1 MKSKTWKRLLACV
14 LALVMV
20 VGMLPISALAAW
32 VDDVPLAAAPAGEEV
47 QVAAP
52 EAGTS
57 RDSAQTLAGETYT
70 PEVAKAEGK
79 EVHYLAFDAAGFTN
93 GTTATALTIQNAS
106 GVAISTAPATGTGY
120 RIVCGNQIMSAIYTS
135 GSEKV
140 TFRSAN
146 NNIPASGTGY
156 QFKLLAGANGGYKI
170 QSQNNTAY
178 YLTHGIKENVT
189 LGANP
194 AFNAYILNTTGE
206 EFFITPV
213 TDGSDGSYH
222 VWYAVEPQQTP
233 YTPDKAEAD
242 GLDVHYFAK
251 YTNGWTIQDEAATVT
266 VKNGDTAVTGEL
278 SADAQYQIYD
288 GSVVL
293 NAPYT
298 NAGAGVTNVTA
309 QGISTDFDFVPVENS
324 NGAYQIKPHSSEL
337 YLTHTVVDFNLSNKA
352 WKGIQLAG
360 VGETFYI
367 TPANDPNDGTYYI
380 WYTTERVTPP
390 EPEETIEHHQPTEG
404 MVQYYLKKEGGWV
417 GSTTAS
423 DVKLATNNGADQCS
437 AEDIDSGIYGIWS
450 LTHWMHVA
458 DSTVN
463 YCTTWGG
470 HNDQHS
476 FRFAYDATAKG
487 YTIQSQSTGKYL
499 RAERGTLSMGD
510 AGTIFYIDKVSGTNF
525 YHVWWESEIRP
536 GEAISGMFDA
546 APDNT
551 WVFTGGEDVAGG
563 WAQTGGQRNFMG
575 HFEEY
580 VRWTYAQSGYRDST
594 TKERYTVNTAYAGL
608 TLADIVGYW
617 NKYVAK
623 YDPRAAVYMVGA
635 EDKDDASFSEH
646 LTAFINSAIALREDN
661 GFAVIIKSYDSS
673 LSALNTAVDTA
684 VDGLKSDTA
693 KFNRVVVVNT
703 ALTDAQLADDGHPNA
718 AGHLELSKQLVMA
731 ACSNGST
738 GGNYPGGIGIK
749 SFQTADAPETYDTE
763 KVPTVSA
770 TEGTMTITLAGV
782 DAFHYELRLNNGV
795 TISGTG
801 ADGSATVTD
810 VPENVGYTLVT
821 RSTDGATQYKT
832 VTTVEAELS
841 TLQRTLV
848 DKVND
853 KTTPLT
859 WLFMGDSITHACHW
873 LGGYDSVAQ
882 LTEDF
887 LGTIGR
893 DKDVVINTAVSSAT
907 TTSTLDNIQYRLN
920 QFPAPDV
927 ASIMLGTNDCGGIDA
942 ATTYKTNLNSIITAI
957 RAKNPNAIIILRS
970 PTGNWTPRAVG
981 PYCEAMKE
989 VAEEQNCIYIDQYT
1003 ETQGM
1008 LDTYSSWIRNNTAN
1022 FPNQV
1027 YYGNNLHPG
1036 AKAQL
1041 DMAKMLF
1048 KGIGLWDEDN
1058 PISNLDYVLTT
1069 AETDPTSVRGAL
1081 THETGT
1087 LTLNVGALGG
1097 GLGEIT
1103 LTATNAAG
1111 QSWSVTAKAGTDP
1124 ALTLPD
1130 GTYTVTASGI
1140 KTSEAKTV
1148 TFASAEVKVGQS
1160 APPIEIETSGYP
1172 EPDASKVQ
1180 NYLDFGATWVS
1191 VTAPAALELHGVSG
1205 STFTKDT
1212 DGIDSGVYGI
1222 LDSTPGDGGA
1232 ARWMHVDGNV
1242 TNQCSGEPNT
1252 HVAAHS
1258 FTFTYN
1264 AEKKAYTI
1272 QSVST
1277 GKYLTQTRSGSQF
1290 AVNDTPTWFYVS
1302 PVDPENNDGTYYIWW
1317 ETEPQLGGAI
1327 SEMFNAEPGNTWVF
1341 TGGVDVAGQFDQT
1354 RGRRNFAGHFEE
1366 HARWNTRNNLVGD
1379 ENAVGGFSP
1388 SRQRYVIN
1396 TAYKGLDLHTVVS
1409 EDGWAERVTAFAPR
1423 AVTYMVGEEDKDSA
1437 SFETDLAAFIDK
1449 ATALRNGNGFAVIMK
1464 SYDSALA
1471 DLNAKVDGVVEEY
1484 RTTAARKY
1492 SHIVVVDAPTLT
1504 TAQMTADGHPN
1515 ADGHIE
1521 LGRNLAVAV
1530 GGSANNFPS
1539 NAQNRY
1545 TEAAMPTFN
1554 KEVTPTVAWTEEG
1567 NMTISGLTGEFA
1579 YQVKLASG
1587 VTVSGTGTNTATV
1600 TDLPD
1605 GEIYS
1610 LITRTANGL
1619 TQYQTVTG
1627 LVGGGEVPAKT
1638 GEQKKIADLLATHSN
1653 DDPLTWLF
1661 VGDSITHGILVSG
1674 YDSAPQLMEEYLDT
1688 IGRTKD
1694 VVVNAGVSSAT
1705 TASTLNAKA
1714 YRLEPFTADVAI
1726 IMLGTNDCSTNLTG
1740 NKAISKETYKENL
1753 GKIVDA
1759 IRANNP
1765 NAIIVMRT
1773 PTGFWDDR
1781 HPQMSEYVAQLKA
1794 FAEEQGLILVDQMT
1808 ATQHAINTYPWSK
1821 SGAQFYGDNLH
1832 PGVVGQLKIFQM
1844 LIREMGLWND
1854 DNEICNLDYLWTG
1867 MTTENSATVVSDA
1880 VRTNGSKLILSPGT
1894 LDANLGRTTLT
1905 ATNEA
1910 GQSWSVTAEAGETPS
1925 LTLPDGTYTVAATGV
1940 MKNTAKTVTFA
1951 AAQVEIDANA
1961 EPEKLPAPAEPKAYE
1976 YVLTSGELT
1985 PGIYAIVAGTSED
1998 ANNYPRSMHYWT
2010 DARTNLDQ
2018 CSSGVPAN
2026 AEKVAFSDISANH
2039 LWNVEKKANGKYTF
2053 AAVAAEGNYL
2063 TGGAAGALTRGTEA
2077 TEFTVAARAGSGY
2090 DLSWEN
2096 GGTTYYL
2103 NWAQTHS
2110 PRWYGA
2116 ESQYQINLYRQT
2128 EAALEVAET
2137 HITGENTEPMNVD
2150 NPDSYYRI
2158 PSLITLSN
2166 GWIMAASD
2174 IRWYTTFDSPNNL
2187 DTIVSI
2193 SKDGGETWEYEV
2205 VNYMPDYA
2213 NTKNLQVTYGA
2224 NKGGSASFIDP
2235 SAVQDSNGTVYLL
2248 VDLQSPYINGGKN
2261 GTGFDAQGR
2270 LQIGYIANPSTYTNV
2285 DAIGSYDYYVDL
2297 NNAEAGASQTVNMTA
2312 LNGAQ
2317 DAAVKLWPIC
2327 ATADDSVTGYYVDAF
2342 FNTYYDYGEDGFMPV
2357 LAVQHDGTKLIH
2369 NNLFYTQSSWRA
2381 FPTAF
2386 IMLRKATVT
2395 ADGLSWGEPYLLNDQ
2410 IKSAAEGF
2418 IGVCPGRG
2426 VTVTVTVDGAQKER
2440 IIFPLYDNSTGTEMA
2455 SVIYSDDGGVT
2466 WTRSQ
2471 RVPTGNTGKTSES
2484 QIVVLPDG
2492 NGGTFLR
2499 MYSRNVAPCIS
2510 YADSTDGGAT
2520 WTTSTQDSNLN
2531 GDNRTNGCMVSF
2543 INLEGV
2549 VRGPDG
2555 TVYENLVLASYPQG
2569 LHNGTRKRTNGT
2581 IRLGS
2586 FNEETQTMAWLNE
2599 ETVRYN
2605 IDYLYSCLTQKRAGT
2620 PAVATEGIGLL
2631 YETEGV
2637 EANAAGQKYTD
2648 IVYDDFTVTELMG
2661 DGWEWALTEEGL
2673 SPFEPVVP
2681 TLPDGAVWAYV
2692 SFTSGT
2698 PGPNAGWGTSAEPYG
2713 ITLYKESATGT
2724 DGEKVTSMTDGVY
2737 KLWSGNRWMHVDNTN
2752 NKDQTNQCTGNE
2764 EDAHKFRFASTG
2776 DGYYTIKSVAS
2787 TSQDRYLN
2795 IGELGS
2801 YNQLP
2806 CTETP
2811 TKFVVEKVDG
2821 QDGAFYIKA
2830 ATYPT
2835 IQFKNPVTTGINQTL
2850 TYQQVTERSD
2860 VKGDGTMYVVVAP
2873 NVNGGS
2879 RTLYNSSSDGGR
2891 TDQYSTTLT
2900 ENETRVTL
2908 GGDVSR
2914 QTWAIQPAES
2924 GYKLVSCQSST
2935 NRVYLTTTATGSQLA
2950 LNATG
2955 SVFTVEAGT
2964 TAGTFYLKSGTQYL
2978 SWNGGWQM
2986 ASAPFAMKLY
2996 TPVLETLDLTGREEA
3011 QLLFSGTGSDQPCE
3025 PGLGGSQQFRIPAL
3039 ITLSNGWLVA
3049 AADVRWSHGRDNPS
3063 NLETIVSVSK
3073 DNGQTWDWEFVN
3085 YFGDY
3090 ANTADDRLSTAFIDP
3105 ALIQDPA
3112 TGKVW
3117 MLVDV
3122 TSADGKGTS
3131 GSTGFDS
3138 QDRLLVAHVPAYVN
3152 QKAPG
3157 DAGLYTYYMSK
3168 VGTEFTVNGET
3179 VTLYP
3184 IESSTGATD
3193 CDGLYVDAFYNIYHV
3208 NGNTVQREMV
3218 AQYGSDK
3225 IVQDNLFF
3233 RQSEW
3238 RVFPTCFLMLRSA
3251 EVNETTG
3258 KLEWSDPILT
3268 NLRGTT
3274 PGAGAAFFGA
3284 GPGRGFIADDGR
3296 ILFPVYDNVGG
3307 EHASAIYSDDHGV
3320 TWQRGGRAQNTVG
3333 QKTSESQI
3341 IRLPDGSLRMYSRNR
3356 GRYVGYSDS
3365 TDGGVTWGETKL
3377 DEGLAYCGNC
3387 MVSVINVEGK
3397 LTDPDGN
3404 VYENIIMASYPEGNG
3419 NYNPGEAWSYR
3430 DTGAVRFGSV
3440 STEEGH
3446 PVTWLGEVKQLL
3458 GTAGFVYSCLTQ
3470 LQVDGKASDRFG
3482 WLYEPWN
3489 VINYVTYKE
3498 LTVEEV
3504 LGEGWTLTVDD
3515 DEPVVHTYTVND
3527 IADQTYTGAA
3537 IEPVITVLRDGEV
3550 MTGGYTVTYRDN
3562 TAVGTATVTVLV
3574 DGVAVAT
3581 KTFAI
3586 VAAPEEPDGLR
3597 DAVVTVSP
3605 TSVTAGETVTVTVT
3619 GIPADVTG
3627 VTLTKDGDEVVLT
3640 KDENGVYT
3648 GSTTAPAG
3656 SGLRTLVFILSA
3668 DNCDVRRMDVTVTL
3682 TESGTGGSTGGT
3694 GGGTRPVTPPE
3705 EDLNDPD
3712 VPLADRPQIFE
3723 DVKDSDWFYDAAQ
3736 FVAQKGLM
3744 RGVSETEFKPEMNT
3758 TRGMIVTILYRMENE
3773 PEVEPTKFLDVSQT
3787 AWYGNAAAWGEKTGI
3802 AKGMSDGNFYA
3813 MNDVTREQ
3821 LAAFLFRFAEYRG
3834 YDVTARGDLTAFSDG
3849 GSVSSWAEDAMSWAV
3864 ATGLIKGKGAAGLDP
3879 TSTATRGEVATIL
3892 MRFCQT
3898 VEGEAEA
3905 E

>member
-1 MKSKTWKRLLACV
+1 MKSKTWERLLACV

-52 EAGTS
+52 EKTPTQDADLTAVQTAAFDLPGYTMATAEGSALPTGEDNQYLIVAWVNGAAYAFYPNSAGMGTACGNTFVAAQSSNLTAKLSVSDSTLVATNHAGT
-57 RDSAQTLAGETYT
+57 DGIDLGDLHFTLSGKGNNTY
-70 PEVAKAEGK
+70 G
-79 EVHYLAFDAAGFTN
+79 
-93 GTTATALTIQNAS
+93 IS
-106 GVAISTAPATGTGY
+106 G
-120 RIVCGNQIMSAIYTS
+120 
-135 GSEKV
+135 
-140 TFRSAN
+140 
-146 NNIPASGTGY
+146 
-156 QFKLLAGANGGYKI
+156 GGY
-170 QSQNNTAY
+170 N
-178 YLTHGIKENVT
+178 LT
-189 LGANP
+189 
-194 AFNAYILNTTGE
+194 LNTTAMGVTGAGSN
-206 EFFITPV
+206 FTITKQ
-213 TDGSDGSYH
+213 SDGRYEIKTTDRYLEFLQAKDSRYCDNF
-222 VWYAVEPQQTP
+222 WGSAANTRPQ
-233 YTPDKAEAD
+233 
-242 GLDVHYFAK
+242 DVATWIV
-251 YTNGWTIQDEAATVT
+251 TNG
-266 VKNGDTAVTGEL
+266 
-278 SADAQYQIYD
+278 
-288 GSVVL
+288 
-293 NAPYT
+293 
-298 NAGAGVTNVTA
+298 
-309 QGISTDFDFVPVENS
+309 
-324 NGAYQIKPHSSEL
+324 L
-337 YLTHTVVDFNLSNKA
+337 YLYLKDTEVVDPDP
-352 WKGIQLAG
+352 
-360 VGETFYI
+360 GEI
-367 TPANDPNDGTYYI
+367 
-380 WYTTERVTPP
+380 
-390 EPEETIEHHQPTEG
+390 IEHHQPTEG

-458 DSTVN
+458 DSAVN

-510 AGTIFYIDKVSGTNF
+510 AGTIFYIDKVADRDF
-525 YHVWWESEIRP
+525 YNIWWESEIRP

-580 VRWTYAQSGYRDST
+580 ARWTYAQSGYRDST

-608 TLADIVGYW
+608 TLADIVGDW

-646 LTAFINSAIALREDN
+646 LTAFINNAIALREDN

-763 KVPTVSA
+763 KVPAVSA

-989 VAEEQNCIYIDQYT
+989 VAEDQDCIYIDQYT

-1058 PISNLDYVLTT
+1058 PISNLDYALTT

-1097 GLGEIT
+1097 GLGEIIF
-1103 LTATNAAG
+1103 TATNAAG

-1180 NYLDFGATWVS
+1180 NYLDFGSTWVS

-1232 ARWMHVDGNV
+1232 ARWMHVSGNV

-1354 RGRRNFAGHFEE
+1354 RGRRSFAGQFEE
-1366 HARWNTRNNLVGD
+1366 YFRWHYNLAVGAG
-1379 ENAVGGFSP
+1379 ENSVGGFSP

-1396 TAYKGLDLHTVVS
+1396 TAYKGLTLNTIVS
-1409 EDGWAERVTAFAPR
+1409 ENGWQERVTAFAPR
-1423 AVTYMVGEEDKDSA
+1423 AVTYMVGEEDKDST

-1449 ATALRNGNGFAVIMK
+1449 ATALRENNGFAVIMK
-1464 SYDSALA
+1464 SYDSDLA
-1471 DLNAKVDGVVEEY
+1471 DLNAKVDSVVAGY
-1484 RTTAARKY
+1484 QATAAGKY
-1492 SHIVVVDAPTLT
+1492 SHIVVVDALTLT
-1504 TAQMTADGHPN
+1504 ADQMTADGHPN
-1515 ADGHIE
+1515 ADGHME

-1530 GGSANNFPS
+1530 GGSASGFPG

-1567 NMTISGLTGEFA
+1567 SMTISGLTGEFA

-1694 VVVNAGVSSAT
+1694 IVVNAGVSSAT
-1705 TASTLNAKA
+1705 TDSTLNAKD
-1714 YRLEPFTADVAI
+1714 YRLKPFTADVAI

-1740 NKAISKETYKENL
+1740 DQVISQEKYKENL
-1753 GKIVDA
+1753 GKIVTE

-1765 NAIIVMRT
+1765 NAIIVLRT
-1773 PTGFWDDR
+1773 PTGFWDNK
-1781 HPQMSEYVAQLKA
+1781 HPDMSEYVAQMTA

-1808 ATQHAINTYPWSK
+1808 ATQHAIDTYPWCK
-1821 SGAQFYGDNLH
+1821 IGAQFYGDNLH

-1880 VRTNGSKLILSPGT
+1880 VRTNGSKLTLSPST

-1910 GQSWSVTAEAGETPS
+1910 GQSWSVTAEAGETPM

-2369 NNLFYTQSSWRA
+2369 NNLFYTQSGWRA

-2661 DGWEWALTEEGL
+2661 DGWEWALTEEDL

-2698 PGPNAGWGTSAEPYG
+2698 PGPNAGWGTSAEPYS

-2764 EDAHKFRFASTG
+2764 EDAHKFRFTSTG

-2914 QTWAIQPAES
+2914 QTWALQPAEG

-3849 GSVSSWAEDAMSWAV
+3849 GSVSSWAKDAMSWAV

>member
-14 LALVMV
+14 LTLVMV

-32 VDDVPLAAAPAGEEV
+32 VDDVPLAAAPIGEEA

-52 EAGTS
+52 EKTPTQDADLT
-57 RDSAQTLAGETYT
+57 AVQTA
-70 PEVAKAEGK
+70 
-79 EVHYLAFDAAGFTN
+79 AFDLPGYTLVDAAANALPTGEDNQYLIVAWVN
-93 GTTATALTIQNAS
+93 GAAYAFYPNSAGMGTA
-106 GVAISTAPATGTGY
+106 
-120 RIVCGNQIMSAIYTS
+120 CGNTFVAAQSSNLTAKLSVSDGTLKATS
-135 GSEKV
+135 YATS
-140 TFRSAN
+140 N
-146 NNIPASGTGY
+146 NNIDDLAVLHFTLSGKGNNTYGIS
-156 QFKLLAGANGGYKI
+156 GGGY
-170 QSQNNTAY
+170 N
-178 YLTHGIKENVT
+178 LT
-189 LGANP
+189 
-194 AFNAYILNTTGE
+194 LNTTAMGVTGAGSN
-206 EFFITPV
+206 FTITKQ
-213 TDGSDGSYH
+213 SDGRYEIKTTDRYLEFLKAKTTAYCDNFWGS
-222 VWYAVEPQQTP
+222 AANTRPQDTA
-233 YTPDKAEAD
+233 TWI
-242 GLDVHYFAK
+242 V
-251 YTNGWTIQDEAATVT
+251 TNGLYLYL
-266 VKNGDTAVTGEL
+266 KDTA
-278 SADAQYQIYD
+278 A
-288 GSVVL
+288 
-293 NAPYT
+293 
-298 NAGAGVTNVTA
+298 
-309 QGISTDFDFVPVENS
+309 
-324 NGAYQIKPHSSEL
+324 
-337 YLTHTVVDFNLSNKA
+337 VD
-352 WKGIQLAG
+352 
-360 VGETFYI
+360 
-367 TPANDPNDGTYYI
+367 PDPG
-380 WYTTERVTPP
+380 
-390 EPEETIEHHQPTEG
+390 ETIEHHQPTEG

-437 AEDIDSGIYGIWS
+437 EEDIGSGTYGIWS
-450 LTHWMHVA
+450 LTHWMHVV

-470 HNDQHS
+470 HNDAHS
-476 FRFAYDATAKG
+476 FRFAYDATEKG

-499 RAERGTLSMGD
+499 RAERGAISMGD
-510 AGTIFYIDKVSGTNF
+510 TGTIFYIDKVAGRDF
-525 YHVWWESEIRP
+525 YNIWWESETRP
-536 GEAISGMFDA
+536 GEAISGMFTDA
-546 APDNT
+546 ADNT
-551 WVFTGGEDVAGG
+551 WVFTGGKDVAGG
-563 WAQTGGQRNFMG
+563 WEQTKGKRNFMG

-580 VRWTYAQSGYRDST
+580 VRWTYAQVGYRDSET
-594 TKERYTVNTAYAGL
+594 LERYTVNTAYADL
-608 TLADIVGYW
+608 TLADIVGDW
-617 NKYVAK
+617 NKYAAQ
-623 YDPRAAVYMVGA
+623 YNPRAVVYMVGA
-635 EDKDDASFSEH
+635 EDRNDADFSDH
-646 LTAFINSAIALREDN
+646 LTAFIDNAIALRENN
-661 GFAVIIKSYDSS
+661 GFAVIMKSYDSS
-673 LSALNTAVDTA
+673 LSALNTAVDT
-684 VDGLKSDTA
+684 VVEGLKSDND
-693 KFNRVVVVNT
+693 KYSRVVVADT
-703 ALTDAQLADDGHPNA
+703 ALTDVQLTADGHPNA
-718 AGHLELSKQLVMA
+718 AGHLELSRQLVTA
-731 ACSNGST
+731 ACPNSNT
-738 GGNYPGGIGIK
+738 GG
-749 SFQTADAPETYDTE
+749 SFPTRSSGAGLKDLQEVAAPATYDKTVVPVVNVTE
-763 KVPTVSA
+763 SA
-770 TEGTMTITLAGV
+770 MTFTLNGV
-782 DAFHYELRLNNGV
+782 DDFRYELRLDNGV
-795 TISGTG
+795 TISGAGT
-801 ADGSATVTD
+801 DGSATVTD

-821 RSTDGATQYKT
+821 RSADGATQYKT
-832 VTTVEAELS
+832 VTTETTLT
-841 TLQRTLV
+841 TLQQQLAE
-848 DKVND
+848 KVND
-853 KTTPLT
+853 KNTPLT
-859 WLFMGDSITHACHW
+859 WLFMGDSITHACHH
-873 LGGYDSVAQ
+873 LSGYDSVAQ
-882 LTEDF
+882 LTENF

-907 TTSTLDNIQYRLN
+907 TTSTLANIQYRLE

-927 ASIMLGTNDCGGIDA
+927 ASIMLGTNDGTISD
-942 ATTYKTNLNSIITAI
+942 TYTANLNAIIDAI
-957 RAKNPNAIIILRS
+957 RAKNANAIIILRS
-970 PTGNWTPRAVG
+970 PTGFWTGGHASVVPH
-981 PYCEAMKE
+981 CEAMKA
-989 VAEEQNCIYIDQYT
+989 VAAAKNCIYIDQYT

-1008 LDTYSSWIRNNTAN
+1008 LDTYSSWIRNNNTN
-1022 FPNQV
+1022 FPYQV
-1027 YYGNNLHPG
+1027 YYGNDLHPG

-1041 DMAKMLF
+1041 DMAKLFF
-1048 KGIGLWDEDN
+1048 KGTGLWNEDN

-1069 AETDPTSVRGAL
+1069 AETDATSVRGAL

-1097 GLGEIT
+1097 GLGEVT
-1103 LTATNAAG
+1103 LTATKDG

-1124 ALTLPD
+1124 VLTLPN

-1140 KTSEAKTV
+1140 KTSAAKTV
-1148 TFASAEVKVGQS
+1148 TFASAEVEVGQD

-1172 EPDASKVQ
+1172 EPDAGKVQ
-1180 NYLDFGATWVS
+1180 NYLDFGSTWVS
-1191 VTAPAALELHGVSG
+1191 VTAPAALELHKVDENGVY
-1205 STFTKDT
+1205 TKDT
-1212 DGIDSGVYGI
+1212 DGIDTGVYGI
-1222 LDSTPGDGGA
+1222 LDPTPGDNGA
-1232 ARWMHVDGNV
+1232 ARWMHVSSGE
-1242 TNQCSGEPNT
+1242 TNQCGGQHDAANT
-1252 HVAAHS
+1252 THR

-1272 QSVST
+1272 RSVNN

-1302 PVDPENNDGTYYIWW
+1302 PADPENNDGTYYIWW
-1317 ETEPQLGGAI
+1317 ENEPQLGGAI

-1341 TGGVDVAGQFDQT
+1341 TGGADVAGQFEQT
-1354 RGRRNFAGHFEE
+1354 RGRRSFAGQFEE
-1366 HARWNTRNNLVGD
+1366 YVRWHFNLALGAG
-1379 ENAVGGFSP
+1379 ENSVGGFSP
-1388 SRQRYVIN
+1388 TRQRYVIN
-1396 TAYKGLDLHTVVS
+1396 TAYADLTLNQIVS
-1409 EDGWAERVTAFAPR
+1409 EDGWAERVTDFAPR
-1423 AVTYMVGEEDKDSA
+1423 AVTYMVGEEDKDST
-1437 SFETDLAAFIDK
+1437 SFEADLAAFIDK
-1449 ATALRNGNGFAVIMK
+1449 ATALRDGNGFAVIMK
-1464 SYDSALA
+1464 SYDSGLSA
-1471 DLNAKVDGVVEEY
+1471 LNAKVDSVVAGY
-1484 RTTAARKY
+1484 QATAAKKY
-1492 SHIVVVDAPTLT
+1492 SHIVVVDALALT
-1504 TAQMTADGHPN
+1504 AAQLTADGHPN
-1515 ADGHIE
+1515 ADGHME

-1530 GGSANNFPS
+1530 GGVANNFPG

-1554 KEVTPTVAWTEEG
+1554 KTVTPTVTWTEAG
-1567 NMTISGLTGEFA
+1567 NMTISGLPGEFT

-1605 GEIYS
+1605 GAAYS
-1610 LITRTANGL
+1610 LITRADNGS

-1627 LVGGGEVPAKT
+1627 LVGGGEVPDKT

-1694 VVVNAGVSSAT
+1694 IVVNAGVSSAT
-1705 TASTLNAKA
+1705 TASTLNAKD
-1714 YRLEPFTADVAI
+1714 YRLKPFTADVAI
-1726 IMLGTNDCSTNLTG
+1726 VMLGTNDCSTNLTG
-1740 NKAISKETYKENL
+1740 DMAISKETYKENL
-1753 GKIVDA
+1753 GKIVTE

-1765 NAIIVMRT
+1765 DAIIVLRT
-1773 PTGFWDDR
+1773 PTGFWDDK
-1781 HPQMSEYVAQLKA
+1781 HPKMSEYVAQMTA

-1808 ATQHAINTYPWSK
+1808 ATQGAINNYPWCK
-1821 SGAQFYGDNLH
+1821 STQFYGDNLH

-1867 MTTENSATVVSDA
+1867 MTTETSATSVSGGLS
-1880 VRTNGSKLILSPGT
+1880 VNGSKLTLTPGT

-1905 ATNEA
+1905 ATNAA

-1940 MKNTAKTVTFA
+1940 MKNAAKTVSFA
-1951 AAQVEIDANA
+1951 GETVEIDANA
-1961 EPEKLPAPAEPKAYE
+1961 EPSKMPAPAEPKAYE

-1985 PGIYAIVAGTSED
+1985 PGVYAIVAGTSED
-1998 ANNYPRSMHYWT
+1998 ENNYPRSMHYWT
-2010 DARTNLDQ
+2010 DSRTNLDQ

-2026 AEKVAFSDISANH
+2026 AEKVAFSDVAANH

-2053 AAVAAEGNYL
+2053 AAVAAAGNYL
-2063 TGGAAGALTRGTEA
+2063 TGGAGTLIRGTEA
-2077 TEFTVAARAGSGY
+2077 TEFTVAARAGGGY

-2103 NWAQTHS
+2103 NWAQTHN

-2116 ESQYQINLYRQT
+2116 AGQYQINLYRQT
-2128 EAALEVAET
+2128 EIALEVAQ
-2137 HITGENTEPMNVD
+2137 TEFKGTNDRPMDPND
-2150 NPDSYYRI
+2150 PDSYYRI

-2166 GWIMAASD
+2166 GWIMATSD
-2174 IRWYTTFDSPNNL
+2174 IRWFTTFDSPNNL

-2205 VNYMPDYA
+2205 VNYLADYA
-2213 NTKNLQVTYGA
+2213 APNKNLAVTYGA

-2235 SAVQDSNGTVYLL
+2235 AVVQSKVTDEVYLL
-2248 VDLQSPYINGGKN
+2248 VDLQPPYVNGGKI
-2261 GTGFDAQGR
+2261 GTGFDGEGR
-2270 LQIGYIANPSTYTNV
+2270 LLVGYIPVANGYTMDNGHNNDLKGYTYN
-2285 DAIGSYDYYVDL
+2285 YYVDI
-2297 NNAEAGASQTVNMTA
+2297 NSAEAGVEQTVNMTG
-2312 LNGAQ
+2312 LGGAA
-2317 DAAVKLWPIC
+2317 DKTVKLWSIC
-2327 ATADDSVTGYYVDAF
+2327 ATADDSMTGYYVDAF
-2342 FNTYYDYGEDGFMPV
+2342 FNTYYDYGEDGFKPV
-2357 LAVQHDGTKLIH
+2357 IAVQHDSAKSIH
-2369 NNLFYTQSSWRA
+2369 NNLFYTQSDWKA

-2395 ADGLSWGEPYLLNDQ
+2395 ENGLAWGAPYLLNAQ
-2410 IKSAAEGF
+2410 IKHDNEHF

-2426 VTVTVTVDGAQKER
+2426 AVATVNGKER
-2440 IIFPLYDNSTGTEMA
+2440 IIFPLYDSSTGNELA
-2455 SVIYSDDGGVT
+2455 SVIYSDDGGAT
-2466 WTRSQ
+2466 WTRGA
-2471 RVPTGNTGKTSES
+2471 RTPDVTTNNTGKSSES

-2499 MYSRNVAPCIS
+2499 MYSRNGRPTIS
-2510 YADSTDGGAT
+2510 YADSHDGGAT
-2520 WTTSTQDSNLN
+2520 WSISVRDSALN
-2531 GDNRTNGCMVSF
+2531 ADNQNGQGCMVSF

-2555 TVYENLVLASYPQG
+2555 TVYKNLVLASYPQG

-2605 IDYLYSCLTQKRAGT
+2605 IDYIYSCLTQKRAGT

-2637 EANAAGQKYTD
+2637 ESNAAGQKYTD

-2661 DGWEWALTEEGL
+2661 DGWDWALTEEDL

-2681 TLPDGAVWAYV
+2681 TLPEGAVWAYV

-2698 PGPNAGWGTSAEPYG
+2698 PGPNVGWGTSAEPYS
-2713 ITLYKESATGT
+2713 ITLYKENATNT
-2724 DGEKVTSMTDGVY
+2724 NGEKVTEMADGVY
-2737 KLWSGNRWMHVDNTN
+2737 KLWSGSRWMHVDNTN
-2752 NKDQTNQCTGNE
+2752 NKDKTNQCTGNE

-2801 YNQLP
+2801 YAQLP
-2806 CTETP
+2806 CTDTP

-2821 QDGAFYIKA
+2821 QEGVFTIKTA
-2830 ATYPT
+2830 VYPA

-2850 TYQQVTERSD
+2850 TYQQVTERGGL
-2860 VKGDGTMYVVVAP
+2860 KGDGTMYVVVAP
-2873 NVNGGS
+2873 NVNGGT
-2879 RTLYNSSSDGGR
+2879 RAMWATDTATDNYTATLNSD
-2891 TDQYSTTLT
+2891 
-2900 ENETRVTL
+2900 ETRVTL
-2908 GGDVSR
+2908 NGDANR
-2914 QTWAIQPAES
+2914 QLWGLQPAEG
-2924 GYKLVSCQSST
+2924 GYKIISRQH
-2935 NRVYLTTTATGSQLA
+2935 RKGLTTTASGNHLA
-2950 LNATG
+2950 LNDTG
-2955 SVFTVEAGT
+2955 SVFTVETGAES
-2964 TAGTFYLKSGTQYL
+2964 GTFYLKSGAQYL
-2978 SWNGGWQM
+2978 SWDGGWKM

-3011 QLLFSGTGSDQPCE
+3011 QTTFSGTGSDQPCK
-3025 PGLGGSQQFRIPAL
+3025 PGLGDSQQFRIPAL
-3039 ITLSNGWLVA
+3039 ITLTNGWLVA

-3138 QDRLLVAHVPAYVN
+3138 QDRLLVAHVPAYVD

-3157 DAGLYTYYMSK
+3157 DAGLYTYYVSK
-3168 VGTEFTVNGET
+3168 VGTEFTVNGEA

-3193 CDGLYVDAFYNIYHV
+3193 CAGVYVDAFYNIYHV
-3208 NGNTVQREMV
+3208 DGNAVEREMV
-3218 AQYGSDK
+3218 LQHGSDK
-3225 IVQDNLFF
+3225 TVQDNLFF

-3307 EHASAIYSDDHGV
+3307 EHASAIYSDDHGA

-3504 LGEGWTLTVDD
+3504 LGEGWTLTVDS

-3537 IEPVITVLRDGEV
+3537 IQPAVTVLRDGEV
-3550 MTGGYTVTYRDN
+3550 MTGGYTVTYSNN

-3581 KTFAI
+3581 KTFEI

-3605 TSVTAGETVTVTVT
+3605 TSVTAGGAVTVTVT

-3682 TESGTGGSTGGT
+3682 TGNGTGGGT
-3694 GGGTRPVTPPE
+3694 GGGGTTRPVTPPE

-3712 VPLADRPQIFE
+3712 VPLADLPQLFE
-3723 DVKDSDWFYDAAQ
+3723 DVKDGNWFYDAAQ

-3758 TRGMIVTILYRMENE
+3758 TRGMIVTILYRMESE
-3773 PEVEPTKFLDVSQT
+3773 PEVEPTKFLDVSHN
-3787 AWYGNAAAWGEKTGI
+3787 AWYGPAAAWGEKTGI

-3821 LAAFLFRFAEYRG
+3821 LAAFLFRFAEHRG
-3834 YDVTARGDLTAFSDG
+3834 YDVTARGDLTAFADG

-3898 VEGEAEA
+3898 VEVEAEA